1 MIPFTMPKQML
12 ATTMLPNK
20 HSTNRL
26 FKKARKTLVVYFLAF
41 ELADRIFFSVDCL
54 P

>member
-1 MIPFTMPKQML
+1 MIPFTMPKPTL
-12 ATTMLPNK
+12 AATMLPNK

-26 FKKARKTLVVYFLAF
+26 LKKARKTFVVYFLAF
-41 ELADRIFFSVDCL
+41 ELADLIFFSVDCL